1 MDYEKLLSQAQHTI
15 MQLNL
20 SAVALTEQY
29 PMQSGIAIGAL
40 GVAFIWL
47 ITVLV
52 KVNKA
57 GQSGAGLG
65 RRALKNNRKRDI
77 DEVREEAKRRL

>member
-1 MDYEKLLSQAQHTI
+1 MDYEKLLSQVQHTA
-15 MQLNL
+15 MQLNQ

-29 PMQSGIAIGAL
+29 PMQSGVAIGAL

-47 ITVLV
+47 LTVSV
-52 KVNKA
+52 GVNKT
-57 GQSGAGLG
+57 GQSGAGLD